1 MDTILIGI
9 AGGTGSGKTTLADK
23 LVDSFGSDEVSI
35 LRHDNYYKRH
45 DEMTYD
51 ERSKLNYD
59 HPDAFDTELLCEHIQ
74 MLKEGKAIEMPVY
87 DYTVHNRSNEVVVV
101 EPAPVIVLEGILI
114 FAEQALCD
122 LMDIK
127 VFVDTD
133 ADVRILRR
141 ILRDVKERER
151 SLDSVISQYLTTVK
165 PMHEQFVEPS
175 KRRADIIIPEG
186 GENVVALQM
195 LIERVHKHLRKC
207 ALD

>member
-51 ERSKLNYD
+51 QRSLLNYD
-59 HPDAFDTELLCEHIQ
+59 HPDAFDTELLCEHIK

-87 DYTVHNRSNEVVVV
+87 DYTVHNRSDEVVIVN
-101 EPAPVIVLEGILI
+101 PAPVIVLEGILI
-114 FAEQALCD
+114 FAEPALCD

-195 LIERVHKHLRKC
+195 LIERVNKHLRQ
-207 ALD
+207 